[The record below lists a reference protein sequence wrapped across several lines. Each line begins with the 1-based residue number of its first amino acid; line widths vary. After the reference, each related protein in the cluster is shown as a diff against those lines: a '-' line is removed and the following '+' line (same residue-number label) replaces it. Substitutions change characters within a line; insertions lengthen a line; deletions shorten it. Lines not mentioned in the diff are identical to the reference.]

1 MQLAIVSDE
10 LKLPQRE
17 AFALIRDWGI
27 RHVELRGLTGG
38 RIPDGDVDEV
48 HRLVESF
55 GMTVTSLSPG
65 VFKCPPDA
73 ASIDDHLNRL
83 DQTISICKR
92 LAVHQIIVFPIQNPD
107 QSPTDGTP
115 TSLVIDAMREA
126 GRRAREHG
134 IRFAI
139 ENEPGY
145 TAVTARGLATLIDSV
160 GMQNVGA
167 NWDPGNAYPWDREID
182 DAIDILGDRIFNVHV
197 KDTWV
202 RNENRGFDS
211 VGNGDIDW
219 KRLVDQLSKRNYD
232 GCIVVETHCSP
243 EVSVEKSREN
253 VDILRRLI
261 GDRKSDRR

>member
-10 LKLPQRE
+10 LKLPQKE
-17 AFALIRDWGI
+17 AFAFIHDWGI

-48 HRLVESF
+48 QNFVDSF

-65 VFKCPPDA
+65 VFKCPPDE
-73 ASIDDHLNRL
+73 ASVDDHLNRL
-83 DQTISICKR
+83 DQTVTVCEK

-107 QSPTDGTP
+107 QSPADGTP
-115 TSLVIDAMREA
+115 TSLVVEAMREA

-134 IRFAI
+134 IRLAI

-145 TAVTARGLATLIDSV
+145 TAVTARGLVALIDAV

-167 NWDPGNAYPWDREID
+167 NWDPGNAHPWDREID
-182 DAIDILGDRIFNVHV
+182 DAINILGDRIFNVHV
-197 KDTWV
+197 KDTCV
-202 RNENRGFDS
+202 RNEKRGFDS

-219 KRLVDQLSKRNYD
+219 KRQVDQLSERNYD
-232 GCIVVETHCSP
+232 KYIVVETHCAP
-243 EVSVEKSREN
+243 EISVAKSREN
-253 VDILRRLI
+253 VDALRRLI
-261 GDRKSDRR
+261 GDRKSGRR